1 MNREDIIKWALESD
15 PAGIDGRLYHM
26 ACVAPETL
34 ERFARL
40 IAEDCAK
47 RCEAVADEYQRA
59 ESLTF
64 AELKTDAQ
72 TGAQDCVTAIR
83 EEYKP

>member
-1 MNREDIIKWALESD
+1 MNREDIFKMAIMAESPNSLRVTHPFD
-15 PAGIDGRLYHM
+15 EEEL
-26 ACVAPETL
+26 C
-34 ERFARL
+34 RFAAL

-72 TGAQDCVTAIR
+72 TGAQDCAAAIR
-83 EEYKP
+83 EAYKP

>member
-1 MNREDIIKWALESD
+1 MNREDIIRMAREARADLDEGVWLFIDNELMKF
-15 PAGIDGRLYHM
+15 AG
-26 ACVAPETL
+26 
-34 ERFARL
+34 L

-47 RCEAVADEYQRA
+47 RCDAVADEYQRV

-72 TGAQDCVTAIR
+72 TGAQDCGAAIR
-83 EEYKP
+83 EAYKP